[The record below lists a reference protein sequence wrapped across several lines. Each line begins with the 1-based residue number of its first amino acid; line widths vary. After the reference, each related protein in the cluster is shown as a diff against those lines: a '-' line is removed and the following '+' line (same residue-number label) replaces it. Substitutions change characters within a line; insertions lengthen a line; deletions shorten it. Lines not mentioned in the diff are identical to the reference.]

1 MWLSH
6 PAHASKISFSDLTQL
21 SLSIILW
28 SVWGTRIVM
37 DGRLRLLTYQAVQ
50 QNLNTS
56 GEHRDEAPP
65 DPSNQYLLKR
75 SERNSHFKRK
85 ETQLWWYKYFSNLF
99 WSHAAETFSNFWR
112 CGRWGRM
119 TCNTCCNRCRLGF
132 RIGCYWNQGIK
143 GS

>member
-99 WSHAAETFSNFWR
+99 WSHAAELSPIFGGAADEGEWPATRVATGAGLASE
-112 CGRWGRM
+112 
-119 TCNTCCNRCRLGF
+119 LGA
-132 RIGCYWNQGIK
+132 YWNQGIK